1 VIVPVVAPILIPV
14 AALNASTAVD
24 WFKRLKF
31 VAIEV
36 ISPPLT
42 SRSLS
47 NITLPVPT

>member
-1 VIVPVVAPILIPV
+1 
-14 AALNASTAVD
+14 
-24 WFKRLKF
+24 LKF

-47 NITLPVPT
+47 NITLPVPTWSAPEGVTLLIPNLPVTL